1 MSDVDDAARKVT
13 KRGFATMSVEARL
26 ELSSRGGRAVQA
38 SGNAYRFSSERAVEA
53 GRKGGQAVSQ
63 DKEHMSRIGS
73 KGGRAKRARV
83 ALEDVFS
90 PVPKS
95 ESSGEK

>member
-1 MSDVDDAARKVT
+1 MSDVDDAAKEVP

-26 ELSSRGGRAVQA
+26 ELASRGGRAAQA
-38 SGNAYRFSSERAVEA
+38 SGNAHRFSSERAVEA

-63 DKEHMSRIGS
+63 DKEHMSRIGK
-73 KGGRAKRARV
+73 KGGSAKHVRV

-95 ESSGEK
+95 APSGEE